1 MPKII
6 LNISTIRI
14 NDLSHQLTGIQV
26 SNVLQYKTAAHSN
39 SDYCPTNWLVNIT
52 TIFLTAIQMLA
63 INIKQFPFTTDP
75 LPVTQLIIDYSN
87 QIIE

>member
-14 NDLSHQLTGIQV
+14 NDLSHQLTDIQV

-39 SDYCPTNWLVNIT
+39 SDYCPTN
-52 TIFLTAIQMLA
+52 
-63 INIKQFPFTTDP
+63 
-75 LPVTQLIIDYSN
+75 
-87 QIIE
+87 